1 MTATDSTNSDGYN
14 LGRDYAAASRLNLQ
28 HFMYKDAQG
37 FLLHLVI
44 QKELRDKQE
53 SRQTGGEELLHVADL
68 ATGTGIWLFDLLKSP
83 EVKGLN
89 IQHYGFDISRALFPH
104 NSWLPKNVILSTSN
118 LLEEPPQAFYG
129 KFDVVHLRL
138 VLSLIRSGSPKPVI
152 QHIKKLLKPGG
163 YVQWDEV
170 DPFNHYHVLTPESD
184 NSKAPNMVATFE
196 KVKTIADWSWIARLP
211 ETLLEEGFETAVQY
225 PHEPA
230 PEMFKAWTY
239 LDLCLAE
246 ELSLHLKETD
256 DEHGEKWRRLL
267 PKAYAEADETTG
279 AVLRIRPTVTIARK
293 PL

>member
-1 MTATDSTNSDGYN
+1 MTTVDSTSSDGYS

-37 FLLHLVI
+37 FLLHPVI
-44 QKELRDKQE
+44 QTELRHKQD
-53 SRQTGGEELLHVADL
+53 SRQTGSEEVLHVADL

-83 EVKGLN
+83 EVNGLD
-89 IQHYGFDISRALFPH
+89 IQYHGFDISRALFPH
-104 NSWLPKNVILSTSN
+104 NSWLPKNIILSTSN
-118 LLEEPPQAFYG
+118 LLEEPPQAFHG
-129 KFDVVHLRL
+129 QFDVVHLRL

-152 QHIKKLLKPGG
+152 QHIKMLLKPGG
-163 YVQWDEV
+163 YLQWDEL
-170 DPFNHYHVLTPESD
+170 DPFNHYHVLTPKPV
-184 NSKAPNMVATFE
+184 SKAPNMMATFE
-196 KVKTIADWSWIARLP
+196 KIENLADWSWIERLP
-211 ETLLEEGFETAVQY
+211 EILLEEGFETAVQC

-246 ELSLHLKETD
+246 ELSLHWNGRD
-256 DEHGEKWRRLL
+256 DEYGEKWRQLL

-279 AVLRIRPTVTIARK
+279 AVLRVRPTVTIARN